1 MASRL
6 SQIASHLVPDSLN
19 HHNHRSSGAKIGVK
33 SDDDVVICCAVRT
46 PITRGFK
53 GGLKD
58 TVPEDL
64 LAEVLIALRERTKLD
79 PTLVED
85 ICVGNVLQPS
95 GGATT
100 SRMAALYAGYPA
112 ETSLYT
118 VNRQCAS
125 GLQAVVN
132 IANAI
137 ETGEIEIGIGAGV
150 ESMSLGYGPSAMA
163 AQASERIPR
172 ESQEA
177 ADCQLSMGMTSENVA
192 RDFGIDRKA
201 QDEFAALSFQRAAL
215 AQKEGRFKDEIVPV
229 RTFIKDNNKD
239 KKASKDNSEIKERND
254 EEQTTRRPV
263 VISQDDG
270 IRDGVTFESLSKIR
284 PAFLSDGSTTA
295 GNASQISDGA
305 AAVLLMRRRT
315 AKRLGMPILG
325 KFITSVVRG
334 VQPKYMGI
342 GPAVAIPAVCKKAGI
357 EIKDVDLFELNEAFA
372 SQTVYTIR
380 KCGLDTNKV
389 NVNGGA
395 LAIGHPLGC
404 TGARQIATLL
414 NELKRRKER
423 VGIVTMCMATGMGA
437 AAIFENEQH
446 V

>member
-6 SQIASHLVPDSLN
+6 SQIASHLVPESMSN
-19 HHNHRSSGAKIGVK
+19 HHHHPPGAKIGVK
-33 SDDDVVICCAVRT
+33 SDDDIVICCAVRT
-46 PITRGFK
+46 PITRAFK
-53 GGLKD
+53 GGFKD

-64 LAEVLIALRERTKLD
+64 LAEVLIAVRERTKLD

-100 SRMAALYAGYPA
+100 SRMAALYAGYPVDTA
-112 ETSLYT
+112 CYT

-137 ETGEIEIGIGAGV
+137 EMGQIEIGIGAGV
-150 ESMSLGYGPSAMA
+150 ESMTMGYGPSAMA
-163 AQASERIPR
+163 AQTSEKIPR
-172 ESQEA
+172 GSQEA
-177 ADCQLSMGMTSENVA
+177 ADCQLTMGITSENVA
-192 RDFGIDRKA
+192 RDFGIDRKS
-201 QDEFAALSFQRAAL
+201 QDEYAALSFQRAAL

-229 RTFIKDNNKD
+229 RTFIKDKTKD
-239 KKASKDNSEIKERND
+239 KKENTNNNND
-254 EEQTTRRPV
+254 DKNKNEEDQRRPV

-284 PAFLSDGSTTA
+284 PAFLDDGSTTA

-325 KFITSVVRG
+325 KYITSVVKG
-334 VQPKYMGI
+334 VNPRHMGI
-342 GPAVAIPAVCKKAGI
+342 GPAVAIPAVCKKIGI
-357 EIKDVDLFELNEAFA
+357 EIKDVDVFELNEAFA

-380 KCGLDTNKV
+380 KCGLDTNKT
-389 NVNGGA
+389 NPNGGA
-395 LAIGHPLGC
+395 LALGHPLGC

-437 AAIFENEQH
+437 AAIFENEQL
-446 V
+446 